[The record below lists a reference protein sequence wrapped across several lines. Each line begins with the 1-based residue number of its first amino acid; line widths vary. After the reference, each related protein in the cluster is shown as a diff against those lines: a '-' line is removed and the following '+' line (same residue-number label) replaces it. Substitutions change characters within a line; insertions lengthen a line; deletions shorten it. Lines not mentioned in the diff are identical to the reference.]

1 MKKEI
6 KILGTGILLILL
18 FAVWTLMIQVVDV
31 RLAGET
37 YAVTFTFLM
46 LVIKAA
52 LLFKCEKAER

>member
-46 LVIKAA
+46 LAIKAT
-52 LLFKCEKAER
+52 LLFKCAKAER